1 MNKQVKNKN
10 KNQKLNNHKVNK
22 TKQMSLTSSF
32 IMTSKTRQNNSI
44 NNYVRNLSILSLN
57 VNEFFDD
64 NRRH

>member
-22 TKQMSLTSSF
+22 TKQMSLRSSF

-57 VNEFFDD
+57 VNELFDD